1 LIDQIS
7 PQILIVDDHPSVRA
21 GVRRAVEGAGMR
33 CCGEAA
39 SRDEAV
45 AQIALHNP
53 DGVILD
59 LNLPDGTGLDV
70 ISWIREHS
78 QTMAIVMLT
87 ISDEDSYLLAAMKA
101 GASAYVKKSAPLSQ
115 IVTSLKAALAQPSN
129 FSAPGLASI
138 IATTKI
144 SFDLTP
150 RELSVLKAIS
160 LEGTNKD
167 LARSLYISEATFK
180 THLAS
185 IYIKMGVSSRFSAIN
200 KARNLNLL

>member
-1 LIDQIS
+1 MIDQVS

-21 GVRRAVEGAGMR
+21 GVRRAIEGAGMR

-59 LNLPDGTGLDV
+59 LTLPDGSGLDV

-78 QTMAIVMLT
+78 QTMAILMLT
-87 ISDEDSYLLAAMKA
+87 ISDEDSHLLAAMKS

-115 IVTSLKAALAQPSN
+115 VVASLKAALSQPSN
-129 FSAPGLASI
+129 FNAPGMASI
-138 IATTKI
+138 ISTTRI
-144 SFDLTP
+144 AFDLTP

-160 LEGTNKD
+160 LEGANKD

-185 IYIKMGVSSRFSAIN
+185 IYSKMGVSNRFSAIN

>member
-1 LIDQIS
+1 MIDQIG
-7 PQILIVDDHPSVRA
+7 PQILIVDDHPSVRS

-101 GASAYVKKSAPLSQ
+101 GASAYVKKSTPLSQ
-115 IVTSLKAALAQPSN
+115 IVASLKAALAQPNN

-185 IYIKMGVSSRFSAIN
+185 IYTKLGVSSRFSAIN

>member
-1 LIDQIS
+1 MNDQVS
-7 PQILIVDDHPSVRA
+7 PLILIVDDHPSVRA
-21 GVRRAVEGAGMR
+21 GVRRAIEGAGML

-59 LNLPDGTGLDV
+59 LNLPDGSGLDV

-78 QTMAIVMLT
+78 QTMAILMLT
-87 ISDEDSYLLAAMKA
+87 ISDEDSHLLAAMKS

-115 IVTSLKAALAQPSN
+115 VVASLKAALAQPNN
-129 FSAPGLASI
+129 FSAPGMASI
-138 IATTKI
+138 ISTSKI
-144 SFDLTP
+144 TFDLTP

-160 LEGTNKD
+160 LDGANKD

-185 IYIKMGVSSRFSAIN
+185 IYSKMGVSSRVSAIN

>member
-7 PQILIVDDHPSVRA
+7 PQILIVDDHPSVRS

-115 IVTSLKAALAQPSN
+115 IVASLKAALAQPNN

-185 IYIKMGVSSRFSAIN
+185 IYTKLGVSSRFSAIN

>member
-39 SRDEAV
+39 SRDEAA
-45 AQIALHNP
+45 AQIALHAP

-59 LNLPDGTGLDV
+59 LNLPDGSGLDL

-87 ISDEDSYLLAAMKA
+87 MSDEDSHLLAAMKS
-101 GASAYVKKSAPLSQ
+101 GASAYVKKSVPLSQ
-115 IVTSLKAALAQPSN
+115 LIASLKAALAQPNN

-138 IATTKI
+138 ISTTKI

-160 LEGTNKD
+160 LEGANKD
-167 LARSLYISEATFK
+167 LAKSLYISEATFK

-185 IYIKMGVSSRFSAIN
+185 IYSKMGVSSRFGAIN
-200 KARNLNLL
+200 KARTLNLL

>member
-1 LIDQIS
+1 MNDQVS
-7 PQILIVDDHPSVRA
+7 PLILIVDDHPSVRA
-21 GVRRAVEGAGMR
+21 GVRRAIEGAGMR

-59 LNLPDGTGLDV
+59 LNLPDGSGLDV

-78 QTMAIVMLT
+78 QTMAILMLT
-87 ISDEDSYLLAAMKA
+87 ISDEDSHLLAAMKS

-115 IVTSLKAALAQPSN
+115 VVASLKAALAQPNN
-129 FSAPGLASI
+129 FNAPGMASI
-138 IATTKI
+138 ISITKI
-144 SFDLTP
+144 AFDLTP

-160 LEGTNKD
+160 LEGANKD

-185 IYIKMGVSSRFSAIN
+185 IYTKMGVSSRFSAIN

>member
-39 SRDEAV
+39 SRDEAA

-59 LNLPDGTGLDV
+59 LNLPDGSGLDV
-70 ISWIREHS
+70 ITWIREHS

-87 ISDEDSYLLAAMKA
+87 ISDEDSHLLAAMKS

-115 IVTSLKAALAQPSN
+115 IIASLKAALALPNN

-144 SFDLTP
+144 SFELTP
-150 RELSVLKAIS
+150 RELGVLKAIS

-185 IYIKMGVSSRFSAIN
+185 IYTKMGVSSRLSAIN

>member
-1 LIDQIS
+1 LNDQVS
-7 PQILIVDDHPSVRA
+7 PKILIVDDHPSVRA
-21 GVRRAVEGAGMR
+21 GVRRAIEGAGMR

-59 LNLPDGTGLDV
+59 LNLPDGSGLDV

-78 QTMAIVMLT
+78 QTMAILMLT
-87 ISDEDSYLLAAMKA
+87 ISDEDSHLLAAMKS

-115 IVTSLKAALAQPSN
+115 VVASLKAALAQPNN
-129 FSAPGLASI
+129 FNAPGMASI
-138 IATTKI
+138 ISITKI
-144 SFDLTP
+144 AFDLTP

-160 LEGTNKD
+160 LEGANKD

-185 IYIKMGVSSRFSAIN
+185 IYSKMGVSSRVSAIN

>member
-1 LIDQIS
+1 MIDQIS

-39 SRDEAV
+39 SRDEAA

-59 LNLPDGTGLDV
+59 LNLPDGSGLDV
-70 ISWIREHS
+70 ITWIREHS

-87 ISDEDSYLLAAMKA
+87 ISDEDSHLLAAMKS

-115 IVTSLKAALAQPSN
+115 IIASLKAALALPNN

-144 SFDLTP
+144 SFELTP
-150 RELSVLKAIS
+150 RELGVLKAIS

>member
-1 LIDQIS
+1 MIDQIS
-7 PQILIVDDHPSVRA
+7 SQILIVDDHPSVRS
-21 GVRRAVEGAGMR
+21 GIRRAVEGAGMH

-39 SRDEAV
+39 SRDEAF

-53 DGVILD
+53 DGVVLD
-59 LNLPDGTGLDV
+59 LNLPDGSGLDV

-87 ISDEDSYLLAAMKA
+87 VSDEDSHLLAAMKS

-115 IVTSLKAALAQPSN
+115 VISSLKAALAQPNN
-129 FSAPGLASI
+129 FSAPGMASI
-138 IATTKI
+138 ISRANI

-160 LEGTNKD
+160 LDGANKD

-185 IYIKMGVSSRFSAIN
+185 IYSKMGVSSRFSAIN

>member
-1 LIDQIS
+1 MNDQVS
-7 PQILIVDDHPSVRA
+7 PLILIVDDHPSVRA
-21 GVRRAVEGAGMR
+21 GVRRAIEGAGML

-59 LNLPDGTGLDV
+59 LNLPDGSGLDV

-78 QTMAIVMLT
+78 QTMAILMLT
-87 ISDEDSYLLAAMKA
+87 ISDEDSHLLAAMKS

-115 IVTSLKAALAQPSN
+115 VVASLKAALAQPNN
-129 FSAPGLASI
+129 FNAPGMASI
-138 IATTKI
+138 ISITKI
-144 SFDLTP
+144 AFDLTP

-160 LEGTNKD
+160 LEGANKD

-185 IYIKMGVSSRFSAIN
+185 IYSKMGVSSRVSAIN

>member
-1 LIDQIS
+1 MIDQLS
-7 PQILIVDDHPSVRA
+7 PRILIIDDHPSVRS

-39 SRDEAV
+39 SRDEAF
-45 AQIALHNP
+45 AQIALHSP
-53 DGVILD
+53 DGVVLD
-59 LNLPDGTGLDV
+59 LNLPDGSGLGV

-87 ISDEDSYLLAAMKA
+87 MSDEDSHLLAAMKS

-115 IVTSLKAALAQPSN
+115 IIAALKAALAQPNN
-129 FSAPGLASI
+129 FSAPGMASI
-138 IATTKI
+138 ISTARI
-144 SFDLTP
+144 SFKLTP
-150 RELSVLKAIS
+150 RELSVLKTLS
-160 LEGTNKD
+160 LEGSNKD

>member
-1 LIDQIS
+1 MIDQVS

-21 GVRRAVEGAGMR
+21 GVRRAIEGAGMR

-59 LNLPDGTGLDV
+59 LNLPDGSGLDV

-78 QTMAIVMLT
+78 QTMAILMLT
-87 ISDEDSYLLAAMKA
+87 ISDEDSHLLAAMKS

-115 IVTSLKAALAQPSN
+115 LVASLKAALSQPSN
-129 FSAPGLASI
+129 FNAPGMASI
-138 IATTKI
+138 ISTTRI
-144 SFDLTP
+144 AFDLTP

-160 LEGTNKD
+160 LEGANKD

-185 IYIKMGVSSRFSAIN
+185 IYSKMGVSNRFSAIN
-200 KARNLNLL
+200 TARNLNLL

>member
-1 LIDQIS
+1 MIDQIS
-7 PQILIVDDHPSVRA
+7 PQILIVDDHPSVRS
-21 GVRRAVEGAGMR
+21 GVRRVVEGAGMR

-115 IVTSLKAALAQPSN
+115 IVASLKAALAQPNN

-144 SFDLTP
+144 RFDLTP

-185 IYIKMGVSSRFSAIN
+185 IYTKLGVSSRFSAIN

>member
-1 LIDQIS
+1 MIDQIS

-39 SRDEAV
+39 SRDEAA
-45 AQIALHNP
+45 AQIAFHNP
-53 DGVILD
+53 DGVVLD
-59 LNLPDGTGLDV
+59 LNLPDGSGLDL

-87 ISDEDSYLLAAMKA
+87 MSDEDSHLLAAMKS
-101 GASAYVKKSAPLSQ
+101 GASAYVKKSVPLSQ
-115 IVTSLKAALAQPSN
+115 LIASLKAALAQPNN
-129 FSAPGLASI
+129 FSAPGMASI
-138 IATTKI
+138 ISTSKLT
-144 SFDLTP
+144 FDLTP

-160 LEGTNKD
+160 LDGANKD

-185 IYIKMGVSSRFSAIN
+185 IYSKMGVSSRFSAIN
-200 KARNLNLL
+200 KARNFNLL

>member
-1 LIDQIS
+1 MIDQVS

-21 GVRRAVEGAGMR
+21 GVRRAIEGAGMR

-59 LNLPDGTGLDV
+59 LNLPDGSGLDV

-78 QTMAIVMLT
+78 QTMAILMLS
-87 ISDEDSYLLAAMKA
+87 ISDEDSHVLAAMKS

-115 IVTSLKAALAQPSN
+115 LVASLKAALSQPSN
-129 FSAPGLASI
+129 FNAPGMASI
-138 IATTKI
+138 ISTTRI
-144 SFDLTP
+144 AFDLTP

-160 LEGTNKD
+160 LEGANKD

-185 IYIKMGVSSRFSAIN
+185 IYSKMGVSNRFSAIN

>member
-1 LIDQIS
+1 MIDQKS
-7 PQILIVDDHPSVRA
+7 PRILIIDDHPSVRS

-39 SRDEAV
+39 SREEAF
-45 AQIALHNP
+45 AQIALHSP
-53 DGVILD
+53 DAVVLD
-59 LNLPDGTGLDV
+59 LNLPDGSGLGV
-70 ISWIREHS
+70 ITWIREHS

-87 ISDEDSYLLAAMKA
+87 MSDEDSNLLAAMKS

-115 IVTSLKAALAQPSN
+115 IIAALKAALAQPNN
-129 FSAPGLASI
+129 FSAPGMAAITS
-138 IATTKI
+138 TTKI
-144 SFDLTP
+144 NFDLTP
-150 RELSVLKAIS
+150 RELSVLKALS
-160 LEGTNKD
+160 LEGSNKE

-185 IYIKMGVSSRFSAIN
+185 IYIKMGVSSRFSAIT

>member
-1 LIDQIS
+1 MINQVS

-21 GVRRAVEGAGMR
+21 GVRRAIEGAGMH

-59 LNLPDGTGLDV
+59 LNLPDGSGLDV

-78 QTMAIVMLT
+78 QNMAILMLT
-87 ISDEDSYLLAAMKA
+87 ISDEDSHLLAAMKS

-115 IVTSLKAALAQPSN
+115 VVASLKAALSQPSN
-129 FSAPGLASI
+129 FNAPGMASI
-138 IATTKI
+138 ISTTNI
-144 SFDLTP
+144 AFDLTP

-160 LEGTNKD
+160 LEGANKD

-185 IYIKMGVSSRFSAIN
+185 IYSKMGVSSRVSAIN

>member
-1 LIDQIS
+1 
-7 PQILIVDDHPSVRA
+7 
-21 GVRRAVEGAGMR
+21 MR

-39 SRDEAV
+39 SREEAF
-45 AQIALHNP
+45 AQIALHSP
-53 DGVILD
+53 DAVVLD
-59 LNLPDGTGLDV
+59 LNLPDGSGLGV
-70 ISWIREHS
+70 ITWIREHS

-87 ISDEDSYLLAAMKA
+87 MSDEDSHLLAAMKS

-115 IVTSLKAALAQPSN
+115 IIAALKAALAQPNN
-129 FSAPGLASI
+129 FSAPGMAAITS
-138 IATTKI
+138 TTKI

-150 RELSVLKAIS
+150 RELSVLKALS
-160 LEGTNKD
+160 LEGSNKE

-185 IYIKMGVSSRFSAIN
+185 IYIKMGVSSRFSAIT

>member
-1 LIDQIS
+1 LTDLLS

-21 GVRRAVEGAGMR
+21 GVRRAIEGAGMR

-53 DGVILD
+53 NGVILD
-59 LNLPDGTGLDV
+59 LNLPDGSGLDV

-78 QTMAIVMLT
+78 QTMAILMLT
-87 ISDEDSYLLAAMKA
+87 ISDEDSHLLAAMKS

-115 IVTSLKAALAQPSN
+115 VVASLKAALAQPNN

-144 SFDLTP
+144 AFDLTP

-160 LEGTNKD
+160 LEGANKD

-185 IYIKMGVSSRFSAIN
+185 IYSKLGVSNRLSAIN

>member
-1 LIDQIS
+1 LIDQVS

-21 GVRRAVEGAGMR
+21 GVRRAIEGAGMR

-59 LNLPDGTGLDV
+59 LNLPDGSGLDV

-78 QTMAIVMLT
+78 QTMAILMLT
-87 ISDEDSYLLAAMKA
+87 ISDEDSHLLAAMKS

-115 IVTSLKAALAQPSN
+115 LVASLKAALSQPSN
-129 FSAPGLASI
+129 FNAPGMASI
-138 IATTKI
+138 ISTTRI
-144 SFDLTP
+144 AFDLTP

-160 LEGTNKD
+160 LEGANKD

-185 IYIKMGVSSRFSAIN
+185 IYSKMGVSNRFSAIN

>member
-1 LIDQIS
+1 MIDQVS

-21 GVRRAVEGAGMR
+21 GVRRAIEGAGMR

-59 LNLPDGTGLDV
+59 LNLPDGSGLDV

-78 QTMAIVMLT
+78 QTMAILMLS
-87 ISDEDSYLLAAMKA
+87 ISDEDSHLLAAMKS

-115 IVTSLKAALAQPSN
+115 VVASLKAALSQPSN
-129 FSAPGLASI
+129 FNAPGMASI
-138 IATTKI
+138 ISTTRI
-144 SFDLTP
+144 AFDLTP

-160 LEGTNKD
+160 LEGANKD

-185 IYIKMGVSSRFSAIN
+185 IYSKMGVSNRFSAIN

>member
-1 LIDQIS
+1 LNDQVS
-7 PQILIVDDHPSVRA
+7 PLILIVDDHPSVRA
-21 GVRRAVEGAGMR
+21 GVRRAIEGAGML

-59 LNLPDGTGLDV
+59 LNLPDGSGLDV

-78 QTMAIVMLT
+78 QTMAILMLT
-87 ISDEDSYLLAAMKA
+87 ISDEDSHLLAAMKS

-115 IVTSLKAALAQPSN
+115 VVASLKAALAQPNN
-129 FSAPGLASI
+129 FNAPGMASI
-138 IATTKI
+138 ISITKI
-144 SFDLTP
+144 AFDLTP

-160 LEGTNKD
+160 LEGANKD

-185 IYIKMGVSSRFSAIN
+185 IYSKMGVSSRVSAIN

>member
-1 LIDQIS
+1 LNDQVS

-21 GVRRAVEGAGMR
+21 GVRRAIEGAGMR

-59 LNLPDGTGLDV
+59 LNLPDGSGLDV

-78 QTMAIVMLT
+78 QTMAILMLT
-87 ISDEDSYLLAAMKA
+87 ISDEDSHLLAAMKS

-115 IVTSLKAALAQPSN
+115 VVASLKAALAQPNN

-144 SFDLTP
+144 AFDLTP

-160 LEGTNKD
+160 LEGANKD

-185 IYIKMGVSSRFSAIN
+185 IYSKLGVSNRLSAIN

>member
-1 LIDQIS
+1 MIDQIS

-59 LNLPDGTGLDV
+59 LNLPDGSGLDV
-70 ISWIREHS
+70 ITWIREHS

-87 ISDEDSYLLAAMKA
+87 ISDEDSHLLAAMKS

-115 IVTSLKAALAQPSN
+115 IVASLKAALAQPSN

-144 SFDLTP
+144 SFELTP
-150 RELSVLKAIS
+150 RELGVLKAIS

>member
-1 LIDQIS
+1 LNDQIS
-7 PQILIVDDHPSVRA
+7 PQILIVDDHPSVRS

-45 AQIALHNP
+45 AQIVLNNP

-87 ISDEDSYLLAAMKA
+87 ISDEDSHLLAAMKS

-115 IVTSLKAALAQPSN
+115 IVASLKSALAQPSN

-138 IATTKI
+138 IATTKTH
-144 SFDLTP
+144 FDLTP

>member
-1 LIDQIS
+1 MNDQVS
-7 PQILIVDDHPSVRA
+7 PLILIVDDHPSVRA
-21 GVRRAVEGAGMR
+21 GVRRAIEGAGMR

-59 LNLPDGTGLDV
+59 LNLPDGSGLDV

-78 QTMAIVMLT
+78 QTMAILMLT
-87 ISDEDSYLLAAMKA
+87 ISDEDSHLLAAMKS

-115 IVTSLKAALAQPSN
+115 VVASLKAALAQPNN
-129 FSAPGLASI
+129 FNAPGMASI
-138 IATTKI
+138 ISITKI
-144 SFDLTP
+144 AFDLTP

-160 LEGTNKD
+160 LEGANKD

-185 IYIKMGVSSRFSAIN
+185 IYSKMGVSSRVSAIN

>member
-1 LIDQIS
+1 LIDQVS
-7 PQILIVDDHPSVRA
+7 PQILIVDDHPSVRS

-39 SRDEAV
+39 SRDEAA

-53 DGVILD
+53 DGVVLD
-59 LNLPDGTGLDV
+59 LNLPDGSGLDV

-78 QTMAIVMLT
+78 QTMAIVILT
-87 ISDEDSYLLAAMKA
+87 MSDEDSHLLAAMKS
-101 GASAYVKKSAPLSQ
+101 GASAYVKKSAPLYQ
-115 IVTSLKAALAQPSN
+115 IIASLKAALAQPNN
-129 FSAPGLASI
+129 FSAHGMASI

-150 RELSVLKAIS
+150 RELGVLKAIS

-185 IYIKMGVSSRFSAIN
+185 IYSKMGVSSRFSAIN
-200 KARNLNLL
+200 KARNFNLL

>member
-1 LIDQIS
+1 LIDQIG
-7 PQILIVDDHPSVRA
+7 PQILIVDDHPSVRS

-101 GASAYVKKSAPLSQ
+101 GASAYVKKSTPLSQ
-115 IVTSLKAALAQPSN
+115 IVASLKAALAQPNN

-185 IYIKMGVSSRFSAIN
+185 IYTKLGVSSRFSAIN

>member
-1 LIDQIS
+1 LNDQVS

-21 GVRRAVEGAGMR
+21 GVRRAIEGAGMR

-59 LNLPDGTGLDV
+59 LNLPDGSGLDV

-78 QTMAIVMLT
+78 QTMAILMLT
-87 ISDEDSYLLAAMKA
+87 ISDEDSHLLAAMKS

-115 IVTSLKAALAQPSN
+115 VVASLKAALAQPNN
-129 FSAPGLASI
+129 FNAPGMASI
-138 IATTKI
+138 ISITKI
-144 SFDLTP
+144 AFDLTP

-160 LEGTNKD
+160 LEGANKD

-185 IYIKMGVSSRFSAIN
+185 IYSKMGVSSRVSAIN

>member
-1 LIDQIS
+1 LNDQVS

-21 GVRRAVEGAGMR
+21 GVRRAIEGAGMR

-59 LNLPDGTGLDV
+59 LNLPHGSGLDV

-78 QTMAIVMLT
+78 QTMAILMLT
-87 ISDEDSYLLAAMKA
+87 ISDADSHLLAAMKS

-115 IVTSLKAALAQPSN
+115 VVASLKAALAQPNN

-144 SFDLTP
+144 AFDLTP

-160 LEGTNKD
+160 LEGANKD

-185 IYIKMGVSSRFSAIN
+185 IYSKLGVSNRLSAIN

>member
-1 LIDQIS
+1 LTDLLS
-7 PQILIVDDHPSVRA
+7 PQILIVDDHPSVRS

-33 CCGEAA
+33 CCGEAT
-39 SRDEAV
+39 SRDEAA

-59 LNLPDGTGLDV
+59 LNLPDGSGLDV

-78 QTMAIVMLT
+78 QTMAIVILT
-87 ISDEDSYLLAAMKA
+87 MSDEDSHLLAAMKS

-115 IVTSLKAALAQPSN
+115 IVVSLKAALAQPNN
-129 FSAPGLASI
+129 FSAPGMASI
-138 IATTKI
+138 ISTTKI
-144 SFDLTP
+144 AFDLTP

-167 LARSLYISEATFK
+167 LAKSLYISEATFK

-185 IYIKMGVSSRFSAIN
+185 IYSKMGVSSRFSAIN

>member
-1 LIDQIS
+1 LTDLFS

-21 GVRRAVEGAGMR
+21 GVRRAIEGAGMR
-33 CCGEAA
+33 CCGEAT
-39 SRDEAV
+39 SRDEAA

-59 LNLPDGTGLDV
+59 LNLPDGSGLDV

-78 QTMAIVMLT
+78 QTMAIVILT
-87 ISDEDSYLLAAMKA
+87 MSDEDSHLLAAMKS

-115 IVTSLKAALAQPSN
+115 IVASLKAALAQPNN
-129 FSAPGLASI
+129 FNAPGMASI
-138 IATTKI
+138 ISTTKI
-144 SFDLTP
+144 AFDLTP

-160 LEGTNKD
+160 LEGANKD

-185 IYIKMGVSSRFSAIN
+185 IYSKMGVSSRFSAIN